1 MKTYLTLVTD
11 NSGSMRSLAQAAKQD
26 FNTQLE
32 TIQGA
37 AKTTNQDI
45 IASHLTIGVG
55 HRPVVGREIVN
66 SNIHVIK
73 PLSSYPADAG
83 GTPMIEAA
91 FDAIKLMESVPDY
104 NDPEVSFLLM
114 LTTDGQET
122 EQRSRG
128 RELAAKMKQLIATDR
143 WTFVFRVPAKSGPR
157 ELATLGLM
165 VQGINVYEWELTQK
179 GVVQSTQANVEAFTE
194 YFTGRADGS
203 LRSTSKFY
211 ANLSDVSFEDLQKEL
226 VDISAEVSFYDVTA
240 ADDQQLIRP
249 FVEGKLG
256 TPMARGAGFYQL
268 NRTEPRVQAN
278 KRIAIR
284 DKTTGTVFAGDAARQ
299 MLALPTI
306 GTVRLAPDELGDYDV
321 FIQSTSVNRKL
332 DKGTQLMYWP
342 GVGVAFK
349 EGPSKGTK

>member
-1 MKTYLTLVTD
+1 MKTYLTLITD
-11 NSGSMRSLAQAAKQD
+11 NSGSMRSLAHAAKQD
-26 FNTQLE
+26 FNEQLV

-45 IASHLTIGVG
+45 IVSHLTIGVG
-55 HRPVVGREIVN
+55 SRPIVGREIIN
-66 SNIHVIK
+66 SNIHVMK
-73 PLSSYPADAG
+73 PLASYPADAG

-91 FDAIKLMESVPDY
+91 FEAIKLMESVPDY
-104 NDPEVSFLLM
+104 ADPEVSFLLM
-114 LTTDGQET
+114 LTTDGEET
-122 EQRSRG
+122 QARGRG
-128 RELAAKMKQLIATDR
+128 RELAAKLKQLIGTDR
-143 WTFVFRVPAKSGPR
+143 WTIVFRVPAKDGPR
-157 ELATLGLM
+157 ELASLGLLG
-165 VQGINVYEWELTQK
+165 VRGINVYEWELTQK

-194 YFTGRADGS
+194 YFTQ
-203 LRSTSKFY
+203 RSTGMKSTTKFY
-211 ANLSDVSFEDLQKEL
+211 ANLEDVSFEDLQKEL
-226 VDISAEVSFYDVTA
+226 VDISAEVSFFPVEA
-240 ADDQQLIRP
+240 ADNQSLIRP
-249 FVEGKLG
+249 FVEAK
-256 TPMARGAGFYQL
+256 TNEPMARGAAFYQL

-284 DKTTGTVFAGDAARQ
+284 DKSTGTVFAGDAARK

-349 EGPSKGTK
+349 EGPSAKK

>member
-1 MKTYLTLVTD
+1 MQKTYLFLITD
-11 NSGSMRSLAQAAKQD
+11 NSGSMGSLANAAKQD
-26 FNTQLE
+26 FNEQLA
-32 TIQGA
+32 TIQAA
-37 AKTTNQDI
+37 AKATNQDI

-73 PLSSYPADAG
+73 PLSHYPAEAG
-83 GTPMIEAA
+83 GTPMIAA
-91 FDAIKLMESVPDY
+91 ANDAIDLAESVPDF
-104 NDPEVSFLLM
+104 NDPEVSFLVM

-122 EQRSRG
+122 QNRAGG
-128 RELAAKMKQLIATDR
+128 RALAARMRKLIATDR
-143 WTFVFRVPAKSGPR
+143 WTFVFRVPATYGPR

-165 VQGINVYEWELTQK
+165 VPGISVYEWELSQR
-179 GVVQSTQANVEAFTE
+179 GVVQSTQANTEAFTE
-194 YFTGRADGS
+194 FFTA
-203 LRSTSKFY
+203 RSTGMRSTTKFY
-211 ANLSDVSFEDLQKEL
+211 ANLADVSMEDLQKEL
-226 VDISAEVSFYDVTA
+226 VDISAEVKFYDVTA
-240 ADDQQLIRP
+240 KDDQSLIRP
-249 FVEGKLG
+249 FVEATIGE
-256 TPMARGAGFYQL
+256 PMARGAAFYQL
-268 NRTEPRVQAN
+268 NRTEPKVQAN

-284 DKTTGTVFAGDAARQ
+284 DKSTGTVFAGDAARK

-349 EGPSKGTK
+349 EGPSSKK